1 MTGLLVAV
9 VLGMAT
15 PSDGPVR
22 DDAREQ
28 DGAIVLRAFGGAGS
42 GIGGEAWLP
51 GSLARLDADVQA
63 LWPGE
68 LEWGGLAAVIPL
80 AGDRRRF
87 VGLRA
92 GGQLEYTGGHQD
104 GGWRGSRLAEAAD
117 VGLVAHL
124 ESLRGSAVEVQ
135 LGGEAL
141 FRESPAICCDNAA
154 LRTRSYGLRASVRGD
169 LALSR
174 SWGLFAQAGVRTA
187 DHVMEISILPTLSA
201 GVRLRL

>member
-1 MTGLLVAV
+1 MMVALVLA
-9 VLGMAT
+9 MAAT
-15 PSDGPVR
+15 SDGPN
-22 DDAREQ
+22 REEATEQ
-28 DGAIVLRAFGGAGS
+28 GGAIALRAFVGAGS
-42 GIGGEAWLP
+42 GVGADAWLA
-51 GSLARLDADVQA
+51 GSRVRLDADLQA

-68 LEWGGLAAVIPL
+68 LEWGGLAAVVSL

-87 VGLRA
+87 VGLRI

-117 VGLVAHL
+117 AGLVAHL
-124 ESLRGSAVEVQ
+124 ESLRGSAIEVQ

-141 FRESPAICCDNAA
+141 FREAAAICCDNAA
-154 LRTRSYGLRASVRGD
+154 LRTRSYGVRASVRGD